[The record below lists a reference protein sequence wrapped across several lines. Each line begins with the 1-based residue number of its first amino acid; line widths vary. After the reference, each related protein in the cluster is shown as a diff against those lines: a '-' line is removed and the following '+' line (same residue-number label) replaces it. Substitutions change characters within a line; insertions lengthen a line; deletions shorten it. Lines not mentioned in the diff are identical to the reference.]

1 MWWWRTKLWLFEL
14 IKHLVPSAQ
23 DDVGLQAELKKQ
35 NMSSKSVGIV
45 RQDLVRTGVADYQDI
60 PHDHNL
66 ERRWFN
72 YDNLDQSEWYEL
84 LEGYLKCWLGENTE
98 RVENSWSG
106 RILISEISMWGHSHI
121 SWWWWYWWKTIII
134 IIINKII
141 FSSLSLPQKM
151 TLSFD
156 CQSGVPNNL
165 VGTGCMWC
173 WRWWRWRWQINPKP
187 WKRGRRG
194 RRRAR
199 WKALWAKV

>member
-1 MWWWRTKLWLFEL
+1 M
-14 IKHLVPSAQ
+14 IIMIN
-23 DDVGLQAELKKQ
+23 Q
-35 NMSSKSVGIV
+35 NDMNK
-45 RQDLVRTGVADYQDI
+45 
-60 PHDHNL
+60 
-66 ERRWFN
+66 
-72 YDNLDQSEWYEL
+72 
-84 LEGYLKCWLGENTE
+84 LEGYLKCRLGENAE

-106 RILISEISMWGHSHI
+106 RILISAISMSEIILISEISMWGNSHI
-121 SWWWWYWWKTIII
+121 SWWWWWKTIIMVMA
-134 IIINKII
+134 IIINKLILC
-141 FSSLSLPQKM
+141 SLSLPKKM